1 MIPIKK
7 ITYPSDDILNPPLRK
22 NYEKIILWILAN
34 NNYCTWSNLTKIIPD
49 STLYDHLNNLKEK
62 GYISHPT
69 RDHYEITPT
78 GREQFEK
85 INKSYY
91 LIQRKLKFP
100 LKAILKKRNYDHW
113 ILWMLYNNDY
123 CIWSDF
129 RREPIK
135 INQSSLSKNLKFLTE
150 KEYIIKENK
159 KYRITSKGK
168 DELINILKTYNLDR
182 HSILRKEREQIE
194 KIGKNISKFFYNYGI
209 EDDDL
214 WYRFLMYILKIDYS
228 KVKNTLIN
236 DETFY
241 KIVLYLTLNHPNQYP
256 DYISRDEFT
265 SKYKI
270 KRMTLDYFIEIIVEE
285 NLFLLKFFKLE
296 VLEDQIYYFYAGG
309 KIEKLLK
316 IIVKAHIE
324 RSAYLDKFSKN
335 KSKEET
341 SLNFDIVLNE
351 ILKEACKWIFNRS
364 LNIALKELLPNY
376 IKFLVYDI
384 KNNNKLIDKKD
395 KLESLAFEGIIEVIH
410 NYYNNYLKESLEVIN
425 EVSY

>member
-1 MIPIKK
+1 MIPNKK
-7 ITYPSDDILNPPLRK
+7 IVYPSDDILNPQLRK
-22 NYEKIILWILAN
+22 NYDNIILWVLAN

-62 GYISHPT
+62 GYISHPL
-69 RDHYEITPT
+69 RDYYEITPT

-91 LIQRKLKFP
+91 SIQRKVIFP
-100 LKAILKKRNYDHW
+100 QRAILKKRNYDHW

-129 RREPIK
+129 RREPLR
-135 INQSSLSKNLKFLTE
+135 INQSSLSKNLKFLTNNE
-150 KEYIIKENK
+150 NIIKENK

-168 DELINILKTYNLDR
+168 DEFMNILKSYNLDR
-182 HSILRKEREQIE
+182 HFILRKERERIE
-194 KIGKNISKFFYNYGI
+194 KIGKNIAKFFYNYGI

-214 WYRFLMYILKIDYS
+214 SYRFLMYILKIDYS

-241 KIVLYLTLNHPNQYP
+241 KIVLFLTLNHPSQYP
-256 DYISRDEFT
+256 NYISRDEFT

-270 KRMTLDYFIEIIVEE
+270 KRMTLDYYIEIIVEE
-285 NLFLLKFFKLE
+285 DLFFLKFFKLE
-296 VLEDQIYYFYAGG
+296 VLEDQIYYFYAGE
-309 KIEKLLK
+309 KIENLLK

-324 RSAYLDKFSKN
+324 RNAYLNKFSKN
-335 KSKEET
+335 KSKEES

-351 ILKEACKWIFNRS
+351 IIKEACKWIFNS
-364 LNIALKELLPNY
+364 NLNIALKELLPIY
-376 IKFLVYDI
+376 IKTLVYDI
-384 KNNNKLIDKKD
+384 KNNNKLKVKKD

-410 NYYNNYLKESLEVIN
+410 NYYNNYLQKSLKAVN
-425 EVSY
+425 EVPY